1 MIVRIVHPFITLMRT
16 SALYYTSIPAAT
28 FDIQNPLVKPIS
40 HNTIGI
46 SLEFINDSHARG
58 CLLVAHD
65 AIAKEDSFF
74 VLKRHGSNQTM
85 FETVVV
91 SAGNYEVY
99 LYDLEDAWL
108 PNSHPANIA
117 PQVLKVNGSCKFP
130 NMQHVVD
137 VFHVRLRT
145 SMPFSLNT
153 QIYNQKFPVIQK
165 SLLLFRMGQM

>member
-1 MIVRIVHPFITLMRT
+1 MHISTLPST
-16 SALYYTSIPAAT
+16 FYTSIPAAT

-46 SLEFINDSHARG
+46 SLEFINDSYARG

-65 AIAKEDSFF
+65 AIANEDSFF

-91 SAGNYEVY
+91 LAGKYEVY
-99 LYDLEDAWL
+99 VYDLEDTWL

-117 PQVLKVNGSCKFP
+117 PQVLTVNGSCKFSVFP

-137 VFHVRLRT
+137 VFHVRSRT